1 MEPCSRSIFDQ
12 HFDRVIDNE
21 DMYVTEV
28 PNRGAKPT
36 VLLRESYREQGKVK
50 SRTLANLTNLPAHL
64 LDAVK
69 RAAKDEVL
77 VNAAD
82 SFGIERSR
90 HHGHVQA
97 VLGAMRR
104 LAWISSSPPSHA
116 ASETSSSG

>member
-1 MEPCSRSIFDQ
+1 
-12 HFDRVIDNE
+12 
-21 DMYVTEV
+21 MYVTEV
-28 PNRGAKPT
+28 PNRGSKPT

-64 LDAVK
+64 LDAVR

-82 SFGIERSR
+82 SFDIVRSR

-104 LAWISSSPPSHA
+104 LGMGRIPISPNA
-116 ASETSSSG
+116 N